1 MHDPVFPEAG
11 TAPKQL
17 PEVESNNRVA
27 VAPAAAQWAGQ
38 RMKVNLYQRGILR
51 SCVIG
56 TCSASPFGVS
66 ISAET
71 ALTPEHCCFSH
82 FELTPKDIATMQP
95 LRSREAVLDFQL
107 ELECIEWQERSEK
120 SPVPRAKRSSSS
132 NRFWRHHLPKGESP
146 GSGGP

>member
-1 MHDPVFPEAG
+1 MHDPVFPEAD

-17 PEVESNNRVA
+17 GRMESNNPAA

-71 ALTPEHCCFSH
+71 ALTPEHRCFSH

-95 LRSREAVLDFQL
+95 LRSREAVFDFQL
-107 ELECIEWQERSEK
+107 ELECIEWQERSEQL
-120 SPVPRAKRSSSS
+120 PVSRARSSIGR
-132 NRFWRHHLPKGESP
+132 NRFWRHHLPKAESP
-146 GSGGP
+146 GSGEP